1 MGMSLPTSGTDPG
14 FSVIVVNW
22 NGRHLLGECLD
33 SVLCQREGILE
44 IIVVDNGSTDGSA
57 NYVRERYGN
66 RVRLVELARN
76 EGWAG
81 GNNRGIETAKGEYVL
96 LLNND
101 ASLEEG
107 FYQALKEGISRY
119 PGVDM
124 FATRILNDYDRTQID
139 NAGHVIY
146 WDGTARGRG
155 RGRRDGP
162 DFGAEEEV
170 LCPSGAA
177 GIYRRALFGRLG
189 SIDEDYFAYGEDTE
203 FGLRARKAGHTCRY
217 LPRAVV
223 YHKYSATGGPFTPRK
238 VYLVERNRLWT
249 VVKLF
254 PWWLALLS
262 PLFTIARY
270 LHGLRGLL
278 TGKGAV
284 GKLRESH
291 SARELFSAIVR
302 AEWDAAKNV
311 PGMLRKRRDLKNI
324 CRMGGREFL
333 RTLSRFH
340 ADVREVSFNE

>member
-1 MGMSLPTSGTDPG
+1 MGMSLPASDTDPG

-22 NGRHLLGECLD
+22 NGRHLVGECLD
-33 SVLCQREGILE
+33 SVLGQQDGSLE
-44 IIVVDNGSTDGSA
+44 IIVVDNGSTDGSTD
-57 NYVRERYGN
+57 YVRERYGN
-66 RVRLVELARN
+66 RVRLIELAGN

-81 GNNRGIETAKGEYVL
+81 GNNRGIEAAKGEFVL

-101 ASLEEG
+101 ASLEKG
-107 FYQALKEGISRY
+107 FFRALKEGISRY

-124 FATRILNDYDRTQID
+124 FATRILNDFDRTQID

-155 RGRRDGP
+155 RGRRDGA
-162 DFGAEEEV
+162 DFDGEEEV

-177 GIYRRALFGRLG
+177 GIYRRVLFGRLG
-189 SIDEDYFAYGEDTE
+189 PIDEDYFAYGEDTE

-238 VYLVERNRLWT
+238 VYLVERNRIWT
-249 VVKLF
+249 VLKLF
-254 PWWLALLS
+254 PWWFSLLS
-262 PLFTIARY
+262 PVFTLVRY

-311 PGMLRKRRDLKNI
+311 PGMLRKRRHLKNI
-324 CRMGGREFL
+324 CRMSGREFL
-333 RTLSRFH
+333 RTLARFH
-340 ADVREVSFNE
+340 A